1 MSPSTLSW
9 NDLRRIFTTIDIDG
23 DGLLTV
29 GELQLWLQRIGI
41 PASAWE
47 VDGVVGTA
55 RGMDLKEFIC
65 YYETSL
71 STCSGGSRTSTTDES
86 DDGVDDDEDLL
97 AAFKVFD
104 LNDDGFIS
112 SSELQSVL
120 SKLGL
125 WEEARGGDCA
135 SMIRNFDTNF
145 DGVLDF
151 QEFKNMM
158 LFSIA

>member
-1 MSPSTLSW
+1 MSPSALTW

-41 PASAWE
+41 PASARE
-47 VDGVVGTA
+47 VDDVVGTA

-71 STCSGGSRTSTTDES
+71 STSTTHEI
-86 DDGVDDDEDLL
+86 DDGVDDNEDLL

-120 SKLGL
+120 SNLGL

-135 SMIRNFDTNF
+135 IMIRNFDTNF
-145 DGVLDF
+145 DGTLDF